1 MKIILTDCAT
11 LTYNNDISLD
21 CFKQIGE
28 VVYYQGLTREEL
40 LTAAEDTDI
49 ILCNKTVIDREV
61 FEAAKKLKYI
71 GLFATGYNN
80 IDIDEARKRGVM
92 VCNAGSYSTN
102 AVAQQTFSYILAH
115 YNAISQYDRFVK
127 EGGWITSPTF
137 SKLCYKTYELADKT
151 IGIIGFGSIGQKVAQ
166 LALAFDMKVL
176 VYTRTPKEYANVEFV
191 DFDTLLQ
198 KSDIVSVHCPLNPQ
212 SEGMFDALAFSKMKD
227 GAFFINTAR
236 GGVLSEKALFDALV
250 SEKLSGAAVDVLTDE
265 PMLEDCILMKAP
277 NIILTPHTAWAPIET
292 RNRLIKIVYDN
303 IQGFLSGNVI
313 NSVV

>member
-40 LTAAEDTDI
+40 LSAVADTDI
-49 ILCNKTVIDREV
+49 ILCNKTIIDREV
-61 FEAAKKLKYI
+61 FAAAKNLKYI

-80 IDIDEARKRGVM
+80 IDIQEARKRGVM

-102 AVAQQTFSYILAH
+102 AVAQQTFAYILAH
-115 YNAISQYDRFVK
+115 YNALSKYHNFVK
-127 EGGWITSPTF
+127 EGGWITSATF
-137 SKLCYKTYELADKT
+137 SKLCFKTYELADKT
-151 IGIIGFGSIGQKVAQ
+151 IGIIGFGSIGRKVAQ

-176 VYTRTPKEYANVEFV
+176 VYTRTPREYPDVQFV
-191 DFDTLLQ
+191 DFDTLLK
-198 KSDIVSVHCPLNPQ
+198 KSDIVTVHCPLNQQ
-212 SEGMFDALAFSKMKD
+212 SEGMFSVDAFAKMKD

-236 GGVLSEKALFDALV
+236 GGVLDEQALFDALN
-250 SEKLSGAAVDVLTDE
+250 SKKLSGAAIDVLSEE
-265 PMLEDCILMKAP
+265 PMRSDCVLMNAP
-277 NIILTPHTAWAPIET
+277 NITLTPHTAWAPIET
-292 RNRLIKIVYDN
+292 RERLIKIVYDN